1 MGKGLYYGV
10 VVILCRTMQIFIDL
24 SIAAIVAVTFRP
36 WTHLFF
42 TAMMFVMVITIYY
55 LNANINHI
63 ASVFI

>member
-24 SIAAIVAVTFRP
+24 SIAVIVAVTFRP

-42 TAMMFVMVITIYY
+42 TAMMFVMGITIYY
-55 LNANINHI
+55 LNAHINHI